1 MASATSPADTARR
14 LAPGTR
20 RRPRS
25 AQLAPYAFVTP
36 FVVLFVLFMV
46 VPIVLAVWNSFH
58 TVERS
63 GLGFGG
69 GDLTPAGLDN
79 YISAITSSEFR
90 ASIGRV
96 LLFGVVQVPVMLG
109 LALLMALLFDSAVA
123 RLKRFFQFAF
133 FVPYAI
139 PSVVAALTWGFL
151 YLPGVSPVVA
161 VLRSLNLP
169 HDFLGADVVLWS
181 IANIGVWQ
189 WTGVNMV
196 VIFAALQA
204 LPHELYEAA
213 RVDGASEARIARQ
226 IKVPLVRPAILLTVV
241 FSIIGTLQLFNEPM
255 VVRGLTPN
263 VTGAYTP
270 NMAVYQTAIAQQDPY
285 LASAMAVVL
294 ALLSFGLS
302 ATFLKIIQKRG
313 AR

>member
-1 MASATSPADTARR
+1 
-14 LAPGTR
+14 
-20 RRPRS
+20 
-25 AQLAPYAFVTP
+25 
-36 FVVLFVLFMV
+36 
-46 VPIVLAVWNSFH
+46 
-58 TVERS
+58 
-63 GLGFGG
+63 
-69 GDLTPAGLDN
+69 
-79 YISAITSSEFR
+79 
-90 ASIGRV
+90 
-96 LLFGVVQVPVMLG
+96 MLG

-123 RLKRFFQFAF
+123 RLKRFFQFSF

-161 VLRSLNLP
+161 LLRSLDLP
-169 HDFLGADVVLWS
+169 HDFLASNVVLWS
-181 IANIGVWQ
+181 IANVATWQ

-196 VIFAALQA
+196 IIFAAIQA
-204 LPHELYEAA
+204 LPTELYEAA
-213 RVDGASEARIARQ
+213 RVDGASEVRIARQ
-226 IKVPLVRPAILLTVV
+226 IKVPLVRPAILLTGV

-263 VTGAYTP
+263 VTGDYTP

-302 ATFLKIIQKRG
+302 VAFLKFVQKRG

>member
-1 MASATSPADTARR
+1 MTTAVSHVTTASRPA
-14 LAPGTR
+14 GHH
-20 RRPRS
+20 RRPRL
-25 AQLAPYAFVTP
+25 AGLAPYAFVAP

-46 VPIVLAVWNSFH
+46 IPIALAVWNSFH

-69 GDLTPAGLDN
+69 GEVKLAGLDN
-79 YISAITSSEFR
+79 YVGAITSPGFR

-123 RLKRFFQFAF
+123 RMKRFFQFAF

-139 PSVVAALTWGFL
+139 PTVVAALTWGFL

-161 VLRSLNLP
+161 LLRSVNLP
-169 HDFLGADVVLWS
+169 HDFLGTDVVLWS

-204 LPHELYEAA
+204 LPQELYEAA
-213 RVDGASEARIARQ
+213 RMDGAGEARIARQ

-263 VTGAYTP
+263 VTGEYTP

-302 ATFLKIIQKRG
+302 AAFLKAMQKRG

>member
-1 MASATSPADTARR
+1 MTSVSAPAGTTPQRSSESRGRR
-14 LAPGTR
+14 Q
-20 RRPRS
+20 RPH
-25 AQLAPYAFVTP
+25 LAPYLFVTP
-36 FVVLFVLFMV
+36 FVILFVLFMV
-46 VPIVLAVWNSFH
+46 APILLAIWNSFQ

-69 GDLTPAGLDN
+69 GEMVFAGLDN
-79 YISAITSSEFR
+79 YLRAVGSEEFR

-96 LLFGVVQVPVMLG
+96 LLFGLVQVPVMLG

-123 RLKRFFQFAF
+123 RLKRFFQFSF

-139 PSVVAALTWGFL
+139 PTVVAALTWGFL

-161 VLRSLNLP
+161 LLRSVNLP
-169 HDFLGADVVLWS
+169 HDFLDADVVLWS
-181 IANIGVWQ
+181 IANIATWQ
-189 WTGVNMV
+189 WTGVNMI
-196 VIFAALQA
+196 VIFAAIQA
-204 LPHELYEAA
+204 LPTELYEAA
-213 RVDGASEARIARQ
+213 RMDGAGEARIAWQ
-226 IKVPLVRPAILLTVV
+226 IKVPLVRPAILLTAV

-302 ATFLKIIQKRG
+302 AAFLKMTQRRG
-313 AR
+313 TR

>member
-1 MASATSPADTARR
+1 MASAIDRTSS
-14 LAPGTR
+14 APGPAPRPQEGR
-20 RRPRS
+20 RHVHI
-25 AQLAPYAFVTP
+25 APYAFVAP

-46 VPIVLAVWNSFH
+46 IPIVLAVWNSFH

-69 GDLTPAGLDN
+69 GEVTLAGLDN
-79 YISAITSSEFR
+79 YVRAVGNEAFR

-139 PSVVAALTWGFL
+139 PTVVAALTWGFL
-151 YLPGVSPVVA
+151 YLPGVSPVVGM
-161 VLRSLNLP
+161 LRSLDLP
-169 HDFLGADVVLWS
+169 RDFLGSEVVLWS
-181 IANIGVWQ
+181 IANISVWQ
-189 WTGVNMV
+189 WTGVNMI
-196 VIFAALQA
+196 VIFAAIQA
-204 LPHELYEAA
+204 LPTELYEAA
-213 RVDGASEARIARQ
+213 RMDGASEARIARQ
-226 IKVPLVRPAILLTVV
+226 IKVPLVKPAILLTAV

-263 VTGAYTP
+263 VTGDYTP

-285 LASAMAVVL
+285 MASAMAVVL

-302 ATFLKIIQKRG
+302 VAFLKMTQKRG